1 MQDTGFRPQTTTNAA
16 ASAAST
22 TKKPAILTEKLNKSY
37 GSSRG
42 IIDLDLEIHEGEVFG
57 FLGPNGAGKTTTI
70 RLLLNLIK
78 PTGGKATL
86 LGLDSQN
93 DSVEIRKHIGY
104 LPGEFSLYPNLTGAQ
119 TLEYFA
125 NLRDTGGPQNWKRVQ
140 EMAERLE
147 LDLTKKFKQYS
158 RGNKQKVGIIQALMH
173 KPRLLILDEPTSGL
187 DPLNQQEFYK
197 LVMEVREQGSTIFF
211 SSHIMSEVE
220 KICDRVGI
228 IREGKLIK
236 LGNIDELTGLKSHHL
251 ELTFA
256 GPVALEEFKALPGVE
271 QLEQTQS
278 GNNTVLHFVTRPE
291 SLEQI
296 VKLASKYSV
305 VNFVSREP
313 SLEESFLN
321 YYRDPAEVK

>member
-1 MQDTGFRPQTTTNAA
+1 MQDLTSQPQTTTGKA

-22 TKKPAILTEKLNKSY
+22 KFSILTEKLNKSY
-37 GSSRG
+37 GSNRG
-42 IIDLDLEIHEGEVFG
+42 IIDLDLGVYEGEIFG

-78 PTGGKATL
+78 PTSGKAQV

-93 DSVEIRKHIGY
+93 DSVEIHKQIGY
-104 LPGEFSLYPNLTGAQ
+104 LPGEFALYPNLTGAQ

-125 NLRDTGGPQNWKRVQ
+125 NLRGVAGPENWKYVQ
-140 EMAERLE
+140 ELAERLE
-147 LDLTKKFKQYS
+147 LDMTRKFRQYS
-158 RGNKQKVGIIQALMH
+158 RGNKQKVGVIQALMH
-173 KPRLLILDEPTSGL
+173 RPKLLILDEPTSGL

-197 LVMEVREQGSTIFF
+197 LAKEAQANGSTVFL

-228 IREGKLIK
+228 IREGRLVKV
-236 LGNIDELTGLKSHHL
+236 GNIGELTDLKSHQL

-256 GPVALEEFKALPGVE
+256 GTIPMDEFKKLPGVDHVE
-271 QLEQTQS
+271 KVAVNSHE
-278 GNNTVLHFVTRPE
+278 VLRCV
-291 SLEQI
+291 
-296 VKLASKYSV
+296 VKAEMLDGVVKTAARYPL

-313 SLEESFLN
+313 SLEETFLD
-321 YYRDPAEVK
+321 YYREDNKAN